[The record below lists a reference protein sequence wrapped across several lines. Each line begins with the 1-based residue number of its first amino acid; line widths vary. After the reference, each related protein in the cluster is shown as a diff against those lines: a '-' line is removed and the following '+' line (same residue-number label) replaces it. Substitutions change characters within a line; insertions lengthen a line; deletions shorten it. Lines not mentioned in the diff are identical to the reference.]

1 MSQKVYKQI
10 DVIGTSQMNMED
22 AIQTA
27 VAQSAETVRDLRWF
41 EVKDIRGRIE
51 GADVTEWQVT
61 VRIGFAVE
69 R

>member
-41 EVKDIRGRIE
+41 EVTDIRGRIE